1 MIERYLPRAA
11 CCLALLLTA
20 VPTLAASGFDP
31 ARPTMP
37 GEPVSLA
44 GKIVALS
51 LKDAIFIGLGG
62 NGSIRNAYRERLA
75 QKAELKAAENR
86 FSPKFSINSRH
97 VTSQNPNDSTSQTEF
112 SPTATL
118 QSEYGTQ
125 LSLSWNNKVTQGGH
139 TGYSR
144 NDGTSFTVTQPLL
157 RGAKREVVTAPVR
170 LARLGDQIN
179 RLNLKATV
187 SDTVTQIIIAYND
200 LLRLQE
206 RLRLAGQALMRS
218 RQELRDIAHLIAA
231 GYWRDYDFVQIEA
244 EAAHQELSLEEATNQ
259 LEAGHRRLSHLLGLN
274 PETKI
279 RATDPL
285 EASPVKTRLAQAL
298 ADARA
303 RQPAYL
309 IQTIASEQAA
319 IRLAVARDQQQWDVS
334 LVGGGSQA
342 REYFTG
348 ANGRQTSENRE
359 NHAGIKIDIPFG
371 DVSRRQTEVRAR
383 VEAKTQNDRLI
394 EAQRALER
402 DIGDALR
409 DLDTHWRKYEAAR
422 RAFDLSRRKLEIERE
437 KLQSGLSG
445 STRILACESD
455 LRDAEIARLDA
466 LFAYRNAQAAL
477 DRARGTTLEH
487 WEIALNDD

>member
-1 MIERYLPRAA
+1 MIERHLPSAA
-11 CCLALLLTA
+11 CCLALLSA
-20 VPTLAASGFDP
+20 APTLAANGLEP

-37 GEPVSLA
+37 GEPVSLE

-51 LKDAIFIGLGG
+51 LEDAIFIGLGG
-62 NGSIRNAYRERLA
+62 NAAIRNAYRERLA
-75 QKAELKAAENR
+75 QKTELKAAENR

-97 VTSQNPNDSTSQTEF
+97 ITSQYPNDSASKTEF

-144 NDGTSFTVTQPLL
+144 NDGASFTVTQPLL

-179 RLNLKATV
+179 RLNLKAIV
-187 SDTVTQIIIAYND
+187 SDAVTQIVIAYNGI
-200 LLRLQE
+200 LRFQE
-206 RLRLAGQALMRS
+206 RLRLARQAWMRS
-218 RQELRDIAHLIAA
+218 RQELRDMGHMIAA

-259 LEAGHRRLSHLLGLN
+259 LHAECHRLSHLLGLN

-285 EASPVKTRLAQAL
+285 EASPAQTRLAQAL
-298 ADARA
+298 AAART

-309 IQTIASEQAA
+309 IQTITSEQAA
-319 IRLAVARDQQQWDVS
+319 IKLAVARDQQQWDVS

-371 DVSRRQTEVRAR
+371 DVSRRQIEVRAR
-383 VEAKTQNDRLI
+383 MEAKAQNDRLI
-394 EAQRALER
+394 EAQQALER
-402 DIGDALR
+402 GIGDALR
-409 DLDTHWRKYEAAR
+409 DLDTHWRKYEAAQ
-422 RAFDLSRRKLEIERE
+422 RAFELSRRRLEIERE
-437 KLQSGLSG
+437 KLQSGLS
-445 STRILACESD
+445 SSARILDCESD
-455 LRDAEIARLDA
+455 LRNAETARLDA
-466 LFAYRNAQAAL
+466 LLAYRNAQTAL
-477 DRARGTTLEH
+477 DRAQGTTLEQ